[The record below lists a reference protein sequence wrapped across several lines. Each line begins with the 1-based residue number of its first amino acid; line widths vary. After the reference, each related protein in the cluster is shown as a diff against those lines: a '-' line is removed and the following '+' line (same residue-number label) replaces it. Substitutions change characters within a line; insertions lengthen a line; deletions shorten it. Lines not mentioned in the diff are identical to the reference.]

1 MQSIQA
7 KLAEAERLLKMSRDV
22 RRNQKL
28 YFKTRDKDQLKKS
41 MGKEKELDTELDNY
55 FDNKQARLF

>member
-41 MGKEKELDTELDNY
+41 MAKEKELDTELDNY